1 MILWF
6 VRNLRPVYRSV
17 RFRNFPGTLA
27 SRPVPGIWPVWG
39 TGCPDRNPERCDR
52 QLSTSERDFP
62 DRIAAI
68 LNASDVKTGMGGC
81 TAGYATVTS
90 QPGGHRADAGAFPG
104 R

>member
-62 DRIAAI
+62 DPGVPQ
-68 LNASDVKTGMGGC
+68 LSDG
-81 TAGYATVTS
+81 S
-90 QPGGHRADAGAFPG
+90 GHGIGALSWKYRQGPLG
-104 R
+104 TPCV